1 MGHGVLLAFPL
12 QSVALRL
19 ALALALAL
27 LLLRVLSGRQLRS
40 PRARVL
46 LAVSP
51 FVVAGAVIVLS
62 ARDLALPALLR
73 PTTVDAGSIALPVA
87 DRYLDFAPTAPIL
100 IGVWAAA
107 TLLLTGS
114 RILRSAR
121 FRRDVLRRAIPAPP
135 RVAVTVVRLAREFDI
150 TPPRALLIEGRIAG
164 AAVVGVRDPILLLDT
179 ASLAILDDAELEGVI
194 AHELAHVARRDN
206 LVAWL
211 VAAARDVVCF
221 VPGAGSALEALHRER
236 EAAADQDAVAVTK
249 RPGALASGLLAVVE
263 LGAKRPLPQGCAA
276 LAPSSGVVERVRF
289 LLEEDRPTAA
299 RHRLEVLLAAAV
311 SLAAVLMSLLVPSL
325 LSGAD
330 GQRDALGV
338 LVAPAPDRTAGLTPT
353 AVSSEGR
360 VFDVYRRVGEARTVS
375 APVTPGASRLE
386 LFGPEDRPGV
396 ARLCTSDA
404 AACPTKPS
412 RVGLGLRPTQ
422 IVLLEDRVMARWQ
435 ATPVLEG
442 PTGDRLA
449 IYWLSRLE
457 DLASTSR

>member
-19 ALALALAL
+19 AVALALAL
-27 LLLRVLSGRQLRS
+27 LLLRVLSGRRLRS

-46 LAVSP
+46 LAISP

-73 PTTVDAGSIALPVA
+73 PTTIDAGSIALPVA

-100 IGVWAAA
+100 LGVWATA
-107 TLLLTGS
+107 TLLLTAG
-114 RILRSAR
+114 RILRSTR
-121 FRRDVLRRAIPAPP
+121 FRRDVLRRAVPAPP
-135 RVAVTVVRLAREFDI
+135 LVAVNVVRLAREFGV

-164 AAVVGVRDPILLLDT
+164 AAVIGVRDPVLLLDA
-179 ASLAILDDAELEGVI
+179 ASLAILDGAELEGVI

-211 VAAARDVVCF
+211 VAAVRDVVCF

-249 RPGALASGLLAVVE
+249 RPGALASGLLAVVG
-263 LGAKRPLPQGCAA
+263 LGAQRPLPQGCAA
-276 LAPSSGVVERVRF
+276 LAPSSGVVDRVRF
-289 LLEEDRPTAA
+289 LLDENRPTAA
-299 RHRLEVLLAAAV
+299 RHRLEVLLAAMV
-311 SLAAVLMSLLVPSL
+311 SLAAVLMSLLVPNL

-338 LVAPAPDRTAGLTPT
+338 LVAPAPDRAAVLSPTAG
-353 AVSSEGR
+353 ASEGR
-360 VFDVYRRVGEARTVS
+360 VFDVYRRLGDARTASSPVAS
-375 APVTPGASRLE
+375 AASPVE
-386 LFGPEDRPGV
+386 VFGPEDRPGV
-396 ARLCTSDA
+396 ARLCTSDV
-404 AACPTKPS
+404 AACPTKPA

-435 ATPVLEG
+435 ATPVLDG

-449 IYWLSRLE
+449 VYWLSRL
-457 DLASTSR
+457 DGLAATPR